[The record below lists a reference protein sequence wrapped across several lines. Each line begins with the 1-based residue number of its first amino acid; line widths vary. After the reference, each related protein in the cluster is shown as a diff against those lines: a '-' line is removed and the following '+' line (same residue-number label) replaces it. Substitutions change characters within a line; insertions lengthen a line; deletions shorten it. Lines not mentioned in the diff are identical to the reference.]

1 MVRTLVAATVIGEA
15 QVGVEAEAEAD
26 AREDGLSERKLSG
39 DGDLREAAVR

>member
-15 QVGVEAEAEAD
+15 QVEVEAEAD